1 MPIARRVERRGRDSA
16 TRPTRRT
23 RARRG
28 GFRRTRTRETTVDW
42 RVARDED
49 GDADDDGD
57 DEGDDANGTTR
68 ATGGGA
74 TRARAASGG
83 VSKSSLDEGYNCVV
97 REDGVMVAEGDIPSG
112 TYQVSA
118 WWAGARN
125 DGKGNA
131 PRCDSERQRGC
142 EVRCELTGEGELVC
156 EGIESGTYVV
166 VNVADLDEACAV
178 TFDGES
184 IECEGAG
191 EPLVSDTGDLDLKDS
206 SQHGIRMGG

>member
-1 MPIARRVERRGRDSA
+1 MKATATTRGARATTTTTTTTTRRRRARRVA
-16 TRPTRRT
+16 
-23 RARRG
+23 A
-28 GFRRTRTRETTVDW
+28 
-42 RVARDED
+42 A
-49 GDADDDGD
+49 
-57 DEGDDANGTTR
+57 
-68 ATGGGA
+68 
-74 TRARAASGG
+74 RARAASGG

-97 REDGVMVAEGDIPSG
+97 REDGVLVAEGDIPSG

-191 EPLVSDTGDLDLKDS
+191 EPLASDTGDLDLKDS